1 MVEFSD
7 LAFHFRA
14 LKGLDDD
21 ALEEVL
27 DFLFGKTVTREKAEL
42 ASLFRAHRAYSTVA
56 QSRDSSTGNI
66 LIDVFGLVKAEN
78 LANFKSTRNCSY
90 FLFNTFQAVKSK
102 FLLQKLKFRSY
113 FLRLKSITI

>member
-66 LIDVFGLVKAEN
+66 LIDVFGLIWLTLKAHEIVLIFYSTPFRQLN
-78 LANFKSTRNCSY
+78 QNFCYKN
-90 FLFNTFQAVKSK
+90 
-102 FLLQKLKFRSY
+102 
-113 FLRLKSITI
+113 